1 MKQEDKIKRL
11 EARNLTKLKRQSQDC
26 KCYTLKIDESRLNR
40 TQREFL
46 KMSFIE
52 SKWYYNFILSQENVF
67 DNSVRKVNTVKIK
80 KLDNFEDRELKYISA
95 QMKTGL
101 HERVC
106 IAIKSLSTKK
116 KKGKV
121 KDVGRLKYTKEVN
134 SIELKQFGMTWK
146 FDKTRIKIQ
155 GVKKPFKIE
164 GYNQIPKDCEF
175 ANAKLI
181 KKPSGYYIQIT
192 TFQNKIKKKLTQKS
206 VGLDFGIKDSIVTS
220 DGEKFNIK
228 IRESKRL
235 KRLQIFFSKKTKGSH
250 KRYKTLQKIKKEYEL
265 ISNQKKDKV
274 DKIVSYLKN
283 NYDEVYI
290 QDEQIANWHK
300 GLFGKQIQNSA
311 LGAIKSKLKNLE
323 STYVIDKWKPTTKLC
338 PECGVLNK
346 ISLSERIYNC
356 SCGYSQDRDVH
367 SANNILLI
375 GQNLKS
381 GSDMERISTILEGE
395 TSVKLDFSNIISHN
409 SMKGEAQ
416 GFILG

>member
-1 MKQEDKIKRL
+1 MKEEDKIKRL

-67 DNSVRKVNTVKIK
+67 DNSVRKVNIVKIK

-106 IAIKSLSTKK
+106 TAIKSLYTKK

-121 KDVGRLKYTKEVN
+121 KEVGRLKYTKEVN

-192 TFQNKIKKKLTQKS
+192 TFQNKIKKELTQKS

-220 DGEKFNIK
+220 DGEKFSIK
-228 IRESKRL
+228 IPETCRL
-235 KRLQIFFSKKTKGSH
+235 KRLQLFFAKKKKGS
-250 KRYKTLQKIKKEYEL
+250 RNWYKCLWKIKKEYEK
-265 ISNQKKDKV
+265 ISNQKQGQVNKL
-274 DKIVSYLKN
+274 VSYLKN
-283 NYDEVYI
+283 NYDEIYI
-290 QDEQIANWHK
+290 QDEMIANWHK
-300 GLFGKQIQNSA
+300 GLFGKQVQHSA

-338 PECGVLNK
+338 PECGQLNK
-346 ISLSERIYNC
+346 LTLADRTYKC
-356 SCGYSQDRDVH
+356 SCGYEEDRDIH
-367 SANNILLI
+367 SARNILLI

-409 SMKGEAQ
+409 SMKGEAT
-416 GFILG
+416 IPLG

>member
-1 MKQEDKIKRL
+1 MKEEDKIERL

-67 DNSVRKVNTVKIK
+67 DNSVRKVNIVKIK

-106 IAIKSLSTKK
+106 TAIKSLYTKK

-121 KDVGRLKYTKEVN
+121 KEVGRLKYTKEVN

-192 TFQNKIKKKLTQKS
+192 TFQNKIKKELTQKS

-220 DGEKFNIK
+220 DGEKFSIK
-228 IRESKRL
+228 IPETCRL
-235 KRLQIFFSKKTKGSH
+235 KRLQLFFAKKKKGS
-250 KRYKTLQKIKKEYEL
+250 RNWYKCLWKIKKEYEK
-265 ISNQKKDKV
+265 ISNQKQGQVNKL
-274 DKIVSYLKN
+274 VSYLKN
-283 NYDEVYI
+283 NYDEIYI
-290 QDEQIANWHK
+290 QDEMIANWHK
-300 GLFGKQIQNSA
+300 GLFGKQVQHSA

-338 PECGVLNK
+338 PECGQLNK
-346 ISLSERIYNC
+346 LTLADRTYKC
-356 SCGYSQDRDVH
+356 SCGYEEDRDIH
-367 SANNILLI
+367 SARNILLI

-409 SMKGEAQ
+409 SMKGEAT
-416 GFILG
+416 IPLG